1 MKDGVVYT
9 DSVKTAGKT
18 ADVKVE
24 KVLAANSDE
33 DIELY
38 MRSQVLTEREGSTLQ
53 PLKRYLSKLR
63 EVRLACSLRR
73 MARSSFPLK
82 LSNKERIYLSD

>member
-18 ADVKVE
+18 ADAKVE

-38 MRSQVLTEREGSTLQ
+38 MRSQVLMEREGSTLQ
-53 PLKRYLSKLR
+53 PLKRYLSNLGGGKAR
-63 EVRLACSLRR
+63 VFVKAHGEV
-73 MARSSFPLK
+73 K
-82 LSNKERIYLSD
+82 LSAEIIK